1 MSSHGLSPL
10 DTRYKEQTS
19 ALAPYLSE
27 HALMRFRVLVE
38 CEYVIA
44 LAGTKGT
51 GIRACS
57 AVEKKLLRNL
67 YTEFSDAD
75 FAAIKAYEAT
85 TRHDVKSVEYF
96 MKDKLKGTS
105 AERLLEWV
113 HFGLT
118 SSDTNACAYALMLGG
133 AVHDVIVPALLEI
146 RNVLGSFAHTYA
158 GLAMLA
164 RTHGQSASPTTF
176 GKECAVFVS
185 RLDAVLDTLHAYKP
199 AMKLNGATGNYNALV
214 AALPSVDWLTWSSHF
229 GKVLTGASRVQVH
242 VSLITTQIDSH
253 DTYAE
258 LFSVLHRANTIVLD
272 CVQDFWRYCSDD
284 YVKLVAK
291 KGEVGSSTMPHKVNP
306 IDFENAEGNIAS
318 ANALFEMYM
327 RKLPV
332 SRLQRDLS
340 DSTVERTFGVACG
353 HTVLAY
359 RSALRGLGRITPNEH
374 ALQADL
380 EKHPEVLAEAIQTV
394 LRAEGVPVPYETLK
408 DMTRGT
414 SVTLHDFSLFIQSLS
429 VSKQAKQRLLTLTP
443 ESYTGLAAQIA
454 RLVKKN
460 RHLQA

>member
-1 MSSHGLSPL
+1 MSSYGLSPL
-10 DTRYKEQTS
+10 DTRYKEQTL
-19 ALAPYLSE
+19 ALTPYLTE
-27 HALMRFRVLVE
+27 YALMKFRVLVE

-44 LAGTKGT
+44 LAATKGV
-51 GIRACS
+51 AVSPCS
-57 AVEKKLLRNL
+57 VQEKKLVRSI
-67 YTEFSDAD
+67 YAHFSDSD

-96 MKDKLKGTS
+96 LKDKLKGTS

-118 SSDTNACAYALMLGG
+118 SSDVNACAYALMLGG
-133 AVHDVIVPALLEI
+133 ALHEVMMPALLDI
-146 RNVLGSFAHTYA
+146 RNALAESAHAYA
-158 GLAMLA
+158 TLPMLA

-176 GKECAVFVS
+176 GKECAVFVA
-185 RLDAVLDTLHAYKP
+185 RFDACLDMMGSYIP
-199 AMKLNGATGNYNALV
+199 ALKLNGATGNYNALV
-214 AALPSVDWLTWSSHF
+214 LAFPSVDWVKWSAQF
-229 GKVLTGASRVQVH
+229 AKTLASVSGVSVR
-242 VSLITTQIDSH
+242 VSLVTTQIESH

-258 LFSVLHRANTIVLD
+258 LSSILHRANTVLLD

-340 DSTVERTFGVACG
+340 DSTVERTFGVSFG
-353 HTVLAY
+353 HTLLAY
-359 RSALRGLGRITPNEH
+359 RSASKGLGRITPH
-374 ALQADL
+374 QAVIHADL
-380 EKHPEVLAEAIQTV
+380 LKHPEVLAEGIQTV
-394 LRAEGVPVPYETLK
+394 LRAQGIPVPYEQLK
-408 DMTRGT
+408 EMTRGST
-414 SVTLHDFSLFIQSLS
+414 VTLNDFKNFILKLALGEKVEKKLS
-429 VSKQAKQRLLTLTP
+429 TLTP
-443 ESYTGLAAQIA
+443 ETYIGIAPRIA
-454 RLVKKN
+454 RSVARVRRL
-460 RHLQA
+460 

>member
-10 DTRYKEQTS
+10 DTRYKDQTS
-19 ALAPYLSE
+19 TLAPYLSE
-27 HALMRFRVLVE
+27 HALMRMRVLVE

-44 LAGTKGT
+44 LVATKGT

-57 AVEKKLLRNL
+57 PAEKKLLRSL
-67 YTEFSDAD
+67 YTEFSDID
-75 FAAIKAYEAT
+75 FSAIKAYEAT

-96 MKDKLKGTS
+96 MKDKLKGTP

-118 SSDTNACAYALMLGG
+118 SSDVNACAYALMLGG
-133 AVHDVIVPALLEI
+133 AVHSVLIPALLEV
-146 RNVLGSFAHTYA
+146 RNALGSFAHAYA
-158 GLAMLA
+158 TLPMLA

-185 RLDAVLDTLHAYKP
+185 RLDALLDALLAYTP
-199 AMKLNGATGNYNALV
+199 ALKLNGATGNYNALAV
-214 AALPSVDWLTWSSHF
+214 SLPQIDWLAWSVQF
-229 GKVLTGASRVQVH
+229 GKTLSSTTHTPVR
-242 VSLITTQIDSH
+242 VSLVTTQIDSH

-258 LFSVLHRANTIVLD
+258 VFSLLHRANTIILD

-284 YVKLVAK
+284 YVKLLAK

-353 HTVLAY
+353 HTLLAY
-359 RSALRGLGRITPNEH
+359 RSALRGLSRITPNQH
-374 ALQADL
+374 VLQSDL
-380 EKHPEVLAEAIQTV
+380 QKHPEVLAEAIQTV
-394 LRAEGVPVPYETLK
+394 LRAEGVPVPYEILK
-408 DMTRGT
+408 EMTRGT
-414 SVTLHDFSLFIQSLS
+414 AVTMRDFHAFIETLS
-429 VSKQAKQRLLTLTP
+429 VSKVARERLKALTP
-443 ESYTGLAAQIA
+443 ETYIGLAARIA
-454 RLVKKN
+454 RLVKKSRLYKN
-460 RHLQA
+460 

>member
-10 DTRYKEQTS
+10 DTRYKDQTA
-19 ALAPYLSE
+19 ALTPHLSE

-44 LAGTKGT
+44 LAATKST
-51 GIRACS
+51 GIRPCS
-57 AVEKKLLRNL
+57 SAEKKLLRNL
-67 YTEFSDAD
+67 YKEFSDTD

-118 SSDTNACAYALMLGG
+118 SSDVNACAYALMLGG
-133 AVHDVIVPALLEI
+133 AVHTVLAPALLEI
-146 RNVLGSFAHTYA
+146 RNALGQFAHTYA
-158 GLAMLA
+158 TLPMLA

-176 GKECAVFVS
+176 GKECAVFVA
-185 RLDAVLDTLHAYKP
+185 RLDSLLDALHVYMP
-199 AMKLNGATGNYNALV
+199 AMKLNGATGNYNALTL
-214 AALPSVDWLTWSSHF
+214 ALPKIDWLEWSGHF
-229 GKVLTGASRVQVH
+229 GKVLSSAARVPVR
-242 VSLITTQIDSH
+242 VSLVTTQIDSH

-258 LFSVLHRANTIVLD
+258 LFSLLHRANTIVLD

-353 HTVLAY
+353 HTLLAY
-359 RSALRGLGRITPNEH
+359 RSTVRGLGRITPNEQVLH
-374 ALQADL
+374 TDLQ
-380 EKHPEVLAEAIQTV
+380 KHPEVLAEAIQTV

-408 DMTRGT
+408 EMTRGAAVT
-414 SVTLHDFSLFIQSLS
+414 VQDFSAFIQSVTL
-429 VSKQAKQRLLTLTP
+429 SKSAKQRLEALTP
-443 ESYTGLAAQIA
+443 ELYIGLAAQIA
-454 RLVKKN
+454 RLVQKHRTYKM
-460 RHLQA
+460 